1 MKKFAN
7 WIWIFLGALYG
18 VMFRFGFELIPRAM
32 QEPMSLAFLVATP
45 FAVGAISIYG
55 LRNTSLRILD
65 MLFMPWLAVGL
76 MLLGTA
82 ITFLEG
88 SICIAIMSPLFLF
101 ISSIGGL
108 LMGLALRWRKGKE
121 RPLLCVAIIPFL
133 TLWAETYLDLTRSDI
148 TLSQTTVVKAQ
159 PETIWNEIL
168 TAKHIRA
175 NELPISITHMIG
187 VPKPKEGINIRVNG
201 DDIRFSVWE
210 KGVHFKAK
218 VINQEPL
225 QFIKWHYIFSED
237 SFPKGSMDEH
247 VAIGGKYFDL
257 KDTAFKLEPID
268 EYKTRL
274 TITARYKI
282 NSSINFYAVPA
293 SKLLGNDFIKTIL
306 GLYQQRSETTERSSN
321 EI

>member
-168 TAKHIRA
+168 RAKHIRA

-225 QFIKWHYIFSED
+225 RFIKWHYIFSED